1 MTNALLASN
10 GRILVGPGST
20 VIGDVTTG
28 AAGRVETGG
37 GIIHIGNL
45 DNSGVLSGTTD
56 LTGTFLN
63 RATGDVRLA
72 AGQSMYL
79 QSSASHTN
87 AGLLEVIGN
96 ASSQASFEAIGSVT
110 NTSGGTSMITARYGS
125 LRFDGGLTNQGALSI
140 SYGTT
145 DVFGHIANA
154 TGGTIAVAGGAGVT
168 FYDDVVQNGTL
179 VVSAA
184 GSTHSSAVFFG
195 SFSGSGG
202 FTGGGD
208 VFVMGD
214 LRPGNSPAEVTYNGN
229 LYLGPTTKT
238 VMELGGTQPGTQAD
252 KVDVTGAL
260 GLDGALNVVLYN
272 NFVPSPGATFDLF
285 HASSTTGTFSS
296 VSLPAL
302 PGMRWDTSSLYTT
315 GSISVVPGLLGDA
328 NGDGHVDLNDLNTV
342 LNNLGTT
349 TSAWTSGNF
358 DGAPTIDLNDLN
370 DVLNN
375 LGVTYATSSAD
386 QSVRPGT
393 PAPEPAT
400 LALLGLTPLLTKRR
414 KS

>member
-28 AAGRVETGG
+28 AVGRVETGG

-184 GSTHSSAVFFG
+184 GSTHSMPAVFFG

-202 FTGGGD
+202 FTGRRRR
-208 VFVMGD
+208 
-214 LRPGNSPAEVTYNGN
+214 LRHGRPP
-229 LYLGPTTKT
+229 PRQ
-238 VMELGGTQPGTQAD
+238 QP
-252 KVDVTGAL
+252 
-260 GLDGALNVVLYN
+260 
-272 NFVPSPGATFDLF
+272 
-285 HASSTTGTFSS
+285 
-296 VSLPAL
+296 
-302 PGMRWDTSSLYTT
+302 
-315 GSISVVPGLLGDA
+315 
-328 NGDGHVDLNDLNTV
+328 
-342 LNNLGTT
+342 
-349 TSAWTSGNF
+349 
-358 DGAPTIDLNDLN
+358 
-370 DVLNN
+370 
-375 LGVTYATSSAD
+375 
-386 QSVRPGT
+386 
-393 PAPEPAT
+393 
-400 LALLGLTPLLTKRR
+400 RR
-414 KS
+414 SHLQR